1 MAFARSGPRFWPN
14 FAERVSRLATSQGL
28 DGGHL
33 ARAGG
38 PGGPFGRVGRL
49 KPQAR
54 RRWKDAR
61 RDLPQKSRYL
71 RVAAIPLALVFSRAA
86 WFLPFN
92 FRAKGHPTSPTGKEM
107 PCKLMQ
113 GPDATPKKLEAY
125 RMLSFILTGGAYQS
139 STMQH

>member
-1 MAFARSGPRFWPN
+1 MRGGICHRSHVTWGSQP
-14 FAERVSRLATSQGL
+14 SRLA
-28 DGGHL
+28 L
-33 ARAGG
+33 A
-38 PGGPFGRVGRL
+38 
-49 KPQAR
+49 
-54 RRWKDAR
+54 
-61 RDLPQKSRYL
+61 
-71 RVAAIPLALVFSRAA
+71 FSRAA